1 MRGVSEPEK
10 ASEDREEN
18 YFILPVKD
26 KNPFFHLF
34 FTWVLNLKVSCLC
47 QSFADALD
55 ALGAITREGWK
66 GSSLLSPNLTPK
78 ILIWSLSS

>member
-1 MRGVSEPEK
+1 MLFLCVSGGVKHVGAVQVMRGVSEPEK

-34 FTWVLNLKVSCLC
+34 FY
-47 QSFADALD
+47 
-55 ALGAITREGWK
+55 LGAEFKSI
-66 GSSLLSPNLTPK
+66 LLVPK
-78 ILIWSLSS
+78 FC